1 MDIDLIGETCG
12 PFAQRGLRRSM
23 NFDVAKWKSLVHG
36 ALLARGA
43 QQKSDQGEAPV
54 PRETEVAIIHSGGR
68 PDIQASVRQIFRLTK
83 TKQTVSTDA
92 WEKTVSVVFNEE
104 SIRQRKRRMK
114 TTQSYSQQT
123 SVFLYTQK
131 QAVPETFGE
140 RRRKHYSGYNTG
152 DVLGWVDCL
161 PTDELWCT
169 TRQP

>member
-1 MDIDLIGETCG
+1 MDLIGETCG
-12 PFAQRGLRRSM
+12 PFAQRGLRRST

-54 PRETEVAIIHSGGR
+54 PRETEIAIIHSGGR
-68 PDIQASVRQIFRLTK
+68 PDIQASVRQIFRVEK

-104 SIRQRKRRMK
+104 SIRQRKRRVK
-114 TTQSYSQQT
+114 TSQSYSQQT
-123 SVFLYTQK
+123 SVFLCTQK

-140 RRRKHYSGYNTG
+140 RRCKRYSGYNTG

-161 PTDELWCT
+161 PTDELWRT